1 MSSAKEFLEYAMECK
16 EWAKSAKTDHERDI
30 FLQMAK
36 SWMDA
41 ALLAGT
47 EEVPRQSI
55 PLSEPPSD
63 QDDSATT

>member
-1 MSSAKEFLEYAMECK
+1 MSSAKEFREYADECK

-41 ALLAGT
+41 ALLARDRG
-47 EEVPRQSI
+47 EP
-55 PLSEPPSD
+55 PLSAALTKRPSD
-63 QDDSATT
+63 QDGNATV